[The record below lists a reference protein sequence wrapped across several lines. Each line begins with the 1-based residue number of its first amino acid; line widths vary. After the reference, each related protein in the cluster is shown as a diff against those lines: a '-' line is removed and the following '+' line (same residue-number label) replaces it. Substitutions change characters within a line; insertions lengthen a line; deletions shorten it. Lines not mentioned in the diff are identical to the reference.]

1 MRRREVIS
9 LLGGAAVSWPC
20 RVGAQQPAMPVIGFL
35 NAQSSNRAANVVA
48 AFREG
53 LKEAGY
59 IEGKNVLI
67 EYRWADGQFDRL
79 QALAAD
85 LTHRQVNAIAALGT
99 AAALAAKAET
109 ATIPVVFTMGDDPV
123 KLGLVGSFNRPGG
136 IATGITQF
144 GLMLGAKRLELLHEL
159 LPKAAIIAMLTN
171 PNNPNGETDTIDVR
185 AAASALGQKLIVAK
199 AGTDADLE
207 TAFAILVQQRA
218 DGLLVQGDP
227 FFDSR
232 RDQIVALAARH
243 ALPASYGLREAAV
256 AGGLM
261 SYGSSITNAYRQA
274 GIYAGRVLNG
284 EKPGDLPI
292 LQPTTFELVINLKT
306 AKTLGLTVPLTLQ
319 VAADEV
325 IE

>member
-1 MRRREVIS
+1 MRRRDVLS
-9 LLGGAAVSWPC
+9 LLGGAAVSWPLGA
-20 RVGAQQPAMPVIGFL
+20 RAQQPAMPVVGFL

-59 IEGKNVLI
+59 IEGKNVSI

-185 AAASALGQKLIVAK
+185 AAAGALGQKLIVAK

-218 DGLLVQGDP
+218 GGLLVQGDP

-284 EKPGDLPI
+284 EKPADLPV